1 MALSVPLSMHLVL
14 AHDDRDIAVGAG
26 WGGGPRSAMGRVGGG
41 GGGVNCSG
49 EVQQNV
55 PLLLLLS
62 KPAQFGENL
71 EPPSKKN

>member
-1 MALSVPLSMHLVL
+1 MLIL
-14 AHDDRDIAVGAG
+14 AAVGSS
-26 WGGGPRSAMGRVGGG
+26 PYLSSVG

-62 KPAQFGENL
+62 KSAQFGENL